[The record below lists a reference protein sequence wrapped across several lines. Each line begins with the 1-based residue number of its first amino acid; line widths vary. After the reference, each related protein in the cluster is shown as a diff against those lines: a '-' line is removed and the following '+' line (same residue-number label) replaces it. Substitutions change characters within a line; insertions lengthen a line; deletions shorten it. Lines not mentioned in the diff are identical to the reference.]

1 MYIYFC
7 FINARLSQ
15 LDLKLQLDSLAA
27 ELKRLSLIQHDY
39 LFSATSVSSLQN
51 STIDD
56 KTISSIVP
64 TATKT
69 TSGDTSVLLD
79 GYARRLCDARA
90 KIAVVG
96 NILESTQVYLT
107 TTTIVC
113 LYTNTLDNVK

>member
-1 MYIYFC
+1 MCIYVC

-39 LFSATSVSSLQN
+39 LFDATSVSSLQN
-51 STIDD
+51 SIIDD
-56 KTISSIVP
+56 KTITSIVP

-69 TSGDTSVLLD
+69 TSDTSILLD

-107 TTTIVC
+107 TTTVVC
-113 LYTNTLDNVK
+113 TQIH